1 MSSARKCYCER
12 KDFVLCLGC
21 NVYYMRG
28 LWLCGKQK
36 SHFHLIAGSFGS
48 CLFCPRNYADPS
60 GCNHGQQKDPPP
72 GADHQH
78 RIFIADAGYDHRQ
91 HPLHTGKRGSGP
103 RTSRPFKPGFCPD
116 VLLFMAMDQS
126 ISVGLPAYQQFSPFV
141 GKVITYLLF
150 PRFYTLKSL
159 IFTDSTGGRVRFL
172 PSGGRIF
179 SISPPKGLL
188 RTKFLC
194 KIKIPEPPWEARIF

>member
-1 MSSARKCYCER
+1 
-12 KDFVLCLGC
+12 V
-21 NVYYMRG
+21 
-28 LWLCGKQK
+28 
-36 SHFHLIAGSFGS
+36 
-48 CLFCPRNYADPS
+48 
-60 GCNHGQQKDPPP
+60 
-72 GADHQH
+72 
-78 RIFIADAGYDHRQ
+78 
-91 HPLHTGKRGSGP
+91 
-103 RTSRPFKPGFCPD
+103 
-116 VLLFMAMDQS
+116 AMDQS

-159 IFTDSTGGRVRFL
+159 FFTDSTGGRVRFL